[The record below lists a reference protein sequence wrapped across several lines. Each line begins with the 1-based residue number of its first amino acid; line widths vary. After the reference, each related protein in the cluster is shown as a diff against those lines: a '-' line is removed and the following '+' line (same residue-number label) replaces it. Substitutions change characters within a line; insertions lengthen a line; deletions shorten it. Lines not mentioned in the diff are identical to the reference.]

1 MVIRKPI
8 RDRVSRMSKYSLQ
21 IGASLLCAGV
31 LVVAGTMLANE
42 KAPTE
47 KDQSKSASNRSLD
60 DELLKSLHSEP
71 LDDSAQG
78 KKGQGGGAKT
88 KQNSQSDGA
97 SSLDNQLLDDLGGED
112 IGRAGESQN
121 PLVRIERK
129 MRTVEKRLAA
139 GDLDRQTADLQRQ
152 ILDELAQFTQQCKA
166 ACKSG
171 DGANKPSKPGA
182 GNKAGSTAG
191 HAPATTLPR
200 DSSTQLQ
207 KRDTQLGDRRTAA
220 DALKESWGN
229 LPERFRDQLS
239 APPGDEVLP
248 KYEAMLKKYF
258 QRLAEDDS
266 TGP

>member
-1 MVIRKPI
+1 
-8 RDRVSRMSKYSLQ
+8 
-21 IGASLLCAGV
+21 
-31 LVVAGTMLANE
+31 
-42 KAPTE
+42 
-47 KDQSKSASNRSLD
+47 
-60 DELLKSLHSEP
+60 
-71 LDDSAQG
+71 
-78 KKGQGGGAKT
+78 
-88 KQNSQSDGA
+88 
-97 SSLDNQLLDDLGGED
+97 
-112 IGRAGESQN
+112 
-121 PLVRIERK
+121 VRIELK
-129 MRTVEKRLAA
+129 MRTVERRLAD
-139 GDLDRQTADLQRQ
+139 GELDRQTTDLQRQ

-171 DGANKPSKPGA
+171 DGKSSKPGT
-182 GNKAGSTAG
+182 GSKAGSTAG

-207 KRDTQLGDRRTAA
+207 KRETQLGDRRTAA

-266 TGP
+266 PGS

>member
-1 MVIRKPI
+1 MFV
-8 RDRVSRMSKYSLQ
+8 
-21 IGASLLCAGV
+21 G
-31 LVVAGTMLANE
+31 GTILANQE
-42 KAPTE
+42 APTAN
-47 KDQSKSASNRSLD
+47 DQSKPAPSNRSLD
-60 DELLKSLHSEP
+60 DELLKSLESAPLSE
-71 LDDSAQG
+71 SSQE
-78 KKGQGGGAKT
+78 KKGQGAAAADKEQST
-88 KQNSQSDGA
+88 KGDRA

-112 IGRAGESQN
+112 LGRASESQN

-129 MRTVEKRLAA
+129 MRTVEKRLAD

-171 DGANKPSKPGA
+171 DGASKPKPGA
-182 GNKAGSTAG
+182 GSKAGSTAG

-200 DSSTQLQ
+200 DSSTQL
-207 KRDTQLGDRRTAA
+207 KERDTQLGDRRTAA
-220 DALKESWGN
+220 DALKESWGH
-229 LPERFRDQLS
+229 LPERFRDQLA

-266 TGP
+266 TGS